1 VWLAALRRFGL
12 LLVAVGCS
20 AALLGLILG
29 ALAAASIERA
39 MAISFYIFGVTLLIV
54 AFASASRGPV
64 RPRGAGQQLRYAQA
78 VRWASRT
85 ELEETINLSAVL
97 TALGLV
103 LIVIGIAIDS
113 RHGGV

>member
-1 VWLAALRRFGL
+1 MWLAALRRFGL
-12 LLVAVGCS
+12 LLVAVGGS

-54 AFASASRGPV
+54 AFVSASRGPV
-64 RPRGAGQQLRYAQA
+64 RPRGAGHQLRYAQA

>member
-1 VWLAALRRFGL
+1 MWLAALRRFGL
-12 LLVAVGCS
+12 LLVAVGGS

-64 RPRGAGQQLRYAQA
+64 RPRGAGQLRYAQA

-113 RHGGV
+113 RHAGV